1 MTAAADAT
9 PETTGFHLDRRVAGA
24 FLLYSGGWWRG
35 STARQAWLLTLGLAA
50 CIILGKVA
58 QRGLNWWNGWFFDS
72 LEKHDAAS
80 ALTSVPVFFII
91 VACMAAI
98 GVGIVYTRETLQVR
112 WRAWLVGRLVGTWL
126 GGHRFYHMS
135 LDRTEPPNPE
145 YRIADDSRWATEP
158 LTDLAI
164 GLLEATV
171 GFALFVS
178 VLWSVG
184 GSYSIA
190 GVSIPAYMVLVA
202 LTYGITASL
211 LMTWVGRP
219 LVGAVGNKNAA
230 EGYFRFALTRTRESA
245 ESIALLKGAGAERA
259 ILGGIFQTAVDRWL
273 RIVRQHANIT
283 WITNSV
289 GPMNPVIP
297 LLFASPKYFSGEI
310 SLGDVAKLTGAFVE
324 VQVAISWVMNNYNR
338 IAEWYA
344 SARRVMDIVDAAD
357 GVDARM
363 ARPGE
368 LAVTEGP
375 RSLLALAAVRLDDPT
390 GRPLIATA
398 SLEARPGTTTHV
410 SGGSSLG
417 KSTLVKAVAGL
428 WPFGSGRIER
438 PMGEMM
444 VVPQRVYIPLGSL
457 AEALSYPEPPG
468 DRAALAGALEAVGL
482 GSLVPR
488 LDVNVRWDQELSIG
502 DGQRL
507 ALARVLVHR
516 PAAVVLD
523 DAFSALDAETEAR
536 LLRLVREARPEA
548 VIVTLDQRLPREP
561 DGVMAHVLHRGAN
574 GAILKPA

>member
-9 PETTGFHLDRRVAGA
+9 PETTGFHLDRRVARA

-35 STARQAWLLTLGLAA
+35 PTARQAWLLTLGLAA
-50 CIILGKVA
+50 CIVLGKVA
-58 QRGLNWWNGWFFDS
+58 QRAMNWWNGWFFDA
-72 LEKHDAAS
+72 LEKRNAAS
-80 ALTSVPVFFII
+80 ALEAVPIFFLI

-98 GVGIVYTRETLQVR
+98 GVGIVITRETLQVR
-112 WRAWLVGRLVGTWL
+112 WRAWLVQRLVGTWL
-126 GGHRFYHMS
+126 GGHRFYHMA
-135 LDRTEPPNPE
+135 LNQTEPANPE

-171 GFALFVS
+171 GFVLFVS

-184 GSYSIA
+184 GSYQIG
-190 GVSIPAYMVLVA
+190 GVTIPAYMVLLA

-211 LMTWVGRP
+211 LMTWIGRP

-245 ESIALLKGAGAERA
+245 ESIALLKGAEAERA
-259 ILGGIFQTAVDRWL
+259 ILGGIFRIAVDRWL

-297 LLFASPKYFSGEI
+297 LLFAAPKYFSGEL
-310 SLGDVAKLTGAFVE
+310 SLGDVAKLTGAFLE
-324 VQVAISWVMNNYNR
+324 VQVAISWVVNNYNR

-344 SARRVMDIVDAAD
+344 SARRVMDIVEAAD
-357 GVDARM
+357 GVDARQ
-363 ARPGE
+363 ARPGD
-368 LAVTEGP
+368 LAITEGP
-375 RSLLALAAVRLDDPT
+375 RSLLAIAAVRLDDPA

-398 SLEARPGTTTHV
+398 SLEARPGATTHI

-417 KSTLVKAVAGL
+417 KSTLVKAMAGL
-428 WPFGSGRIER
+428 WPFGAGRIDR
-438 PMGEMM
+438 PAGEMM
-444 VVPQRVYIPLGSL
+444 VVPQRAYVPLGSL

-468 DRAALAGALEAVGL
+468 DRAALARALDAVGL
-482 GSLVPR
+482 GALVPR
-488 LDVNVRWDQELSIG
+488 LDETARWDQELSIG

-507 ALARVLVHR
+507 AIARVLVHN
-516 PAAVVLD
+516 PSAVVLD
-523 DAFSALDAETEAR
+523 DAFSALDLETEAR
-536 LLRLVREARPEA
+536 LLGLVREARPQA
-548 VIVTLDQRLPREP
+548 VIVTLDQRPPREP
-561 DGVMAHVLHRGAN
+561 EGVTAHALHRGAN